1 MQCWSGGLKKTDTL
15 VVGQG
20 TCGAH
25 WAKRAAC
32 ESGKRDGSNAWKLG
46 VNLKNVWAFVLS
58 VVIISK
64 LPPSFLALFHNHP
77 VFLHYFSSGFYNCS
91 RCFWRQMCWIFL
103 WLILLQKVA
112 FRIVLHAEKLLGVQ
126 TWGYG

>member
-64 LPPSFLALFHNHP
+64 LPPSFLALF
-77 VFLHYFSSGFYNCS
+77 
-91 RCFWRQMCWIFL
+91 QL
-103 WLILLQKVA
+103 WLLQLLTLFLEA
-112 FRIVLHAEKLLGVQ
+112 NVLDIFMVDFASEGSIS
-126 TWGYG
+126 YCPSC